1 MICSIKGI
9 SLYYYSLYQF
19 QSKIVQLYTFF
30 RQKGDIMEQFLKKA
44 KESSRICAT
53 LEPKIKKILLN
64 QMADALNDNTK
75 AIISE
80 NQKDMQKAH
89 EENLNSALIDR
100 LLLTKE
106 RIEAMATSLKEIAA
120 LKEPVGRVT
129 EGWVVDSGLRIEKVT
144 IPIGV
149 VGIIYESRPN
159 VTADAA
165 ALCLK
170 SGNVSILKGGKEA
183 ENSNRII
190 ASVLQNVLEKNNL
203 PKEIISILPDSSR
216 EGVSKLIKMDKFVDL
231 IIPRGGEGL
240 IKYVSANATVPVI
253 KHDKGLCH
261 TYIDKDADFEKAISI
276 AINAKVQRP
285 GVCNAMETLLV
296 DEKIAKDLLPALL
309 FEFQNYGTLLKG
321 CDKTTKII
329 DIQKAT
335 DEDFDTEYLENIL
348 SIKVVN
354 SVEEAIEHI
363 AKYGSGHSEAI
374 ISENYTTAE
383 KFLNEV
389 DAAAVYVNAS
399 TRFTDGGE
407 FGFGAEVGISTNK
420 LHARGPMGI
429 NDLTTYKYKIYGNGQ
444 TR

>member
-1 MICSIKGI
+1 
-9 SLYYYSLYQF
+9 
-19 QSKIVQLYTFF
+19 
-30 RQKGDIMEQFLKKA
+30 MENFLRKA

-53 LEPKIKKILLN
+53 LQPKVKRDLLN
-64 QMADALNDNTK
+64 QMANALIDNTEK
-75 AIISE
+75 IIAA
-80 NQKDMQKAH
+80 NQKDMQKGK
-89 EENLNSALIDR
+89 EENLNSALMDR
-100 LLLTKE
+100 LLLTKD
-106 RIEAMATSLKEIAA
+106 RIEAMANSLKEIAA
-120 LKEPVGRVT
+120 LKEPVGRVI
-129 EGWVVDSGLRIEKVT
+129 EGWVVESGLRIEKVT

-183 ENSNRII
+183 ENSNNII
-190 ASVLQNVLEKNNL
+190 ALILQDILEKNNL
-203 PKEIISILPDSSR
+203 PKEIISMLPDSSR

-240 IKYVSANATVPVI
+240 IKYVSTNATVPVV

-261 TYIDKDADFEKAISI
+261 TYIDKDADFEKAIAI

-296 DEKIAKDLLPALL
+296 DEEIAKDMLPALL
-309 FEFQNYGTLLKG
+309 YEFEENGTLLKG
-321 CDKTTKII
+321 CEKTVKII
-329 DIQKAT
+329 DIQKAN
-335 DEDFDTEYLENIL
+335 EKDFDTEYLDNIL

-354 SVEEAIEHI
+354 GVQEAIAHI
-363 AKYGSGHSEAI
+363 ARYGSGHSEAI
-374 ISENYTTAE
+374 VSENYTTAE

-444 TR
+444 IR